1 MAYLFEP
8 RNSSFEIT
16 IDSFNNL
23 LNFWKGD
30 GNQQKGIALKS
41 IKEIL
46 NQSPVLSIL
55 TEIIW
60 LFVESNVFAVCRWR
74 CLLFIIS
81 TTQTH
86 ETSEMGQ
93 NILGHTNSK
102 AFKKREKKILLQ
114 LMDDSL
120 WGKML
125 HLCMK
130 WKRLCKYLKLLL
142 NLQFVCLAH
151 FYQSLN
157 QNNVWRIHF
166 CD

>member
-41 IKEIL
+41 IKEML

-102 AFKKREKKILLQ
+102 AFKKREKKNSSSTNGWLLMRQ
-114 LMDDSL
+114 NVASL
-120 WGKML
+120 YEMEKT
-125 HLCMK
+125 
-130 WKRLCKYLKLLL
+130 
-142 NLQFVCLAH
+142 LQISQVT
-151 FYQSLN
+151 S
-157 QNNVWRIHF
+157 
-166 CD
+166 